1 MKKAKTCIGIM
12 LVVILLTGVFTGCE
26 TNTGADK
33 TKYLGTWMCKT
44 SSDTAQYL
52 IFDENGYWS
61 VFIDY
66 RSLLNGMQQRPELF
80 STFEHFIDGNT
91 YSGISN
97 CTFEYTKDNDYVKYT
112 EKYVINENGTL
123 DFEGSTGLFPYTKYS
138 DNTGYPED
146 AILKEAKEIFDRAL
160 SECKTY

>member
-1 MKKAKTCIGIM
+1 M
-12 LVVILLTGVFTGCE
+12 
-26 TNTGADK
+26 
-33 TKYLGTWMCKT
+33 
-44 SSDTAQYL
+44 
-52 IFDENGYWS
+52 
-61 VFIDY
+61 
-66 RSLLNGMQQRPELF
+66 
-80 STFEHFIDGNT
+80 
-91 YSGISN
+91 
-97 CTFEYTKDNDYVKYT
+97 DNDYVKYT